1 MAVVSYKCP
10 NCDGEL
16 VFNPRTQKYRCEY
29 CTSAFSQE
37 EFDQMQP
44 EGNVYRCPSCGAEI
58 VTDDTTAAS
67 FCYYCHNPVVLSGRV
82 SGEYLPHKIIP
93 FAIDKKQATEK
104 FLEYV
109 HSKKFVPKA
118 FFQKSQIEKI
128 SGVYFPYW
136 MVDMDMEGELQAEGR
151 NVRIWRSG
159 DTEYTE
165 TKIYQIER
173 TGDIHLE
180 DISRNA
186 LKKANSKLSSGILP
200 YDMSNAQEFH
210 MGYLSGFL
218 AEKRDIEKE
227 DLKIGVG
234 EEAREYGEKILRDT
248 VHGYTSLSVRSCRLD
263 CQKENWDYMLLPVWT
278 VTYKGRDGK
287 IYFYSMN
294 GQNGNVYGELPID
307 YKKVW
312 ILSGIVAFAV
322 FLLGLMGGFF
332 L

>member
-1 MAVVSYKCP
+1 MSVVSYKCP

-29 CTSAFSQE
+29 CASAFSQE
-37 EFDQMQP
+37 ELNQMQPEGAHQPRPESPSQTQQEPESQEQENTSSMEP

-118 FFQKSQIEKI
+118 FFNKSQIEKI

-136 MVDMDMEGELQAEGR
+136 MVDMDMEGSLQAEGR
-151 NVRIWRSG
+151 NVRVWRSG

-165 TKIYQIER
+165 TKIYRVER
-173 TGDIHLE
+173 AGDIHLE
-180 DISRNA
+180 DITRNA
-186 LKKANSKLSSGILP
+186 LKKANSKLS
-200 YDMSNAQEFH
+200 
-210 MGYLSGFL
+210 
-218 AEKRDIEKE
+218 
-227 DLKIGVG
+227 
-234 EEAREYGEKILRDT
+234 
-248 VHGYTSLSVRSCRLD
+248 
-263 CQKENWDYMLLPVWT
+263 
-278 VTYKGRDGK
+278 
-287 IYFYSMN
+287 
-294 GQNGNVYGELPID
+294 
-307 YKKVW
+307 
-312 ILSGIVAFAV
+312 
-322 FLLGLMGGFF
+322 
-332 L
+332 